1 MISFLSGSSFTDT
14 DNLQDTRG
22 REGTISYST
31 LPLPS
36 AHKHPD
42 IYLQLCMWVDFYMFL
57 IVVLVF
63 TRLLLDEIYNFIELP
78 IDWLLMRC

>member
-42 IYLQLCMWVDFYMFL
+42 IYLQLCM
-57 IVVLVF
+57 
-63 TRLLLDEIYNFIELP
+63 
-78 IDWLLMRC
+78 